1 MAKTKSGFE
10 FELDEEVRDDIELL
24 EALTKLDKGDM
35 TYMSDVIT
43 GLLGED
49 QKKALYEHC
58 RSPKG
63 RVRASKVM
71 EELKSIFEV
80 LNEQD
85 NPVKNS

>member
-10 FELDEEVRDDIELL
+10 FELDEDVRDDMELL

-43 GLLGED
+43 GLLGEE

-63 RVRASKVM
+63 RVRASRVM
-71 EELKSIFEV
+71 EELKAIFEV